1 MSRAVSAAV
10 TGAVL
15 VLHGFAIAALST
27 DAVTPPQL
35 HSAPPIFGKLVTQPA
50 AAPDTAPPPTPTPK
64 VESKTPAGKIAPE
77 PPTSRAA
84 PEASPQIESVE
95 APEVEAEQQVAEPT
109 VIPPRVDAS
118 GRDNPP
124 PAYPAASRRAKEQG
138 RVVLAIHID
147 ARGRVTSARI
157 QHSSGYRRLD
167 QAALDAV
174 RHWRYQPAMQ
184 RGQPI
189 GFDYL
194 QPVVFSL
201 DQ

>member
-1 MSRAVSAAV
+1 MSRVFSAAV
-10 TGAVL
+10 TGSVL
-15 VLHGFAIAALST
+15 VLHGLALAALSPDT
-27 DAVTPPQL
+27 VAPPQL
-35 HSAPPIFGKLVTQPA
+35 KSAPPIFGKLVTQPQA
-50 AAPDTAPPPTPTPK
+50 
-64 VESKTPAGKIAPE
+64 VRAPE
-77 PPTSRAA
+77 PPPKKVAA
-84 PEASPQIESVE
+84 KAPVKKVEPESTPVPPQPVVPPEATTEPVTE
-95 APEVEAEQQVAEPT
+95 PEQQVAEPT

-118 GRDNPP
+118 GRENPP

-157 QHSSGYRRLD
+157 QTSSGYRRLD

-184 RGQPI
+184 RGQAI